1 MNQLSKE
8 ESERYNRQMMIQGW
22 GEEGQLK
29 LKKAK
34 VVIAGAGGLGNPAA
48 IYLAAAGVGR
58 ILNIDNDQYELSN
71 LNRQILGWQKDIG
84 RPKVEAAEEKLRALN
99 PDIEVEAVNT
109 EITAENVCDLIR
121 DSDVVVDALD
131 NWKTRFDLN
140 SGCVECRIPLVHAGI
155 HGLSG
160 QITTIVPGEG
170 PCLRCIIPKAPPE
183 IRPFPV
189 LGATPGLFA
198 MLQVM
203 EVIKLILGLGK
214 PLVGRLFLFSGED
227 MSSSIVQVSRNPDC
241 PICSRTQPK
250 PRLN

>member
-1 MNQLSKE
+1 MAPPLSKE
-8 ESERYNRQMMIQGW
+8 ELERYDRQIMIHNW
-22 GEEGQLK
+22 GKGGQLK
-29 LKKAK
+29 LKSAK
-34 VVIAGAGGLGNPAA
+34 VVIAGAGGLGNPAS

-58 ILNIDNDQYELSN
+58 ILNIDNDVYELSN
-71 LNRQILGWQKDIG
+71 LNRQILGWQNDIG
-84 RPKVEAAEEKLRALN
+84 RPKVEAAKEKLRALN

-121 DSDVVVDALD
+121 GSDVVVDAMD

-170 PCLRCIIPKAPPE
+170 PCLLCIIPRTPPE

-198 MLQVM
+198 MLQTM

-214 PLVGRLFLFSGED
+214 PLVGRLLLFSGED
-227 MSSSIVQVSRNPDC
+227 MSFNVVQVSRNPEC
-241 PICSRTQPK
+241 PVCGELRS
-250 PRLN
+250 